1 MKPVKILLKL
11 LSFVAIAAILSKTA
25 YAEYTEIKEYLES
38 TRDHSENILIN
49 DALAKISDAL
59 WIESTISFNLENNSW
74 GGNPI
79 SVFFC
84 KKDGKLTQI
93 KIDRMM
99 LPSSDLFISSI
110 STDFTLKK
118 ESDAILFQ
126 EMLYLF
132 DQQNF
137 SKGFYNKGKEWFF
150 VRNEMFDNKEGFKV
164 TTDENGKILAV
175 EYSGKFETEIPETQ
189 GENEKTNID
198 KEETIDLMM
207 QKFEGLIRNSAEDE
221 NPNQLATHDPIL
233 KLSEKDAQDIYA
245 KASQMLKYRFE
256 VMPMDSKE
264 ISSIS
269 NAKFYN
275 GKLIIDHSTPE
286 YQYETTEEVMII
298 ESDGSFSR
306 VVDPKALFTDHL
318 FLSSLKKDV
327 SLRQEKWSKRFELML
342 NEIAPGE
349 AEKIGIIQEDDIIA
363 FIREKRF
370 DDKYAFIAL
379 LDSKGKIIA
388 MDYDKFDENSI
399 MRLRTKDPNFVVDY
413 KFELVEP
420 TKTKVT
426 ISASE
431 SVPVKITFDS
441 KIANATSAWLLT
453 QVNGKMAGMDVSTDG
468 IKSPFTDEIPGS
480 YLKEGKHL
488 VEYILMPPG
497 NDTEKAFAKIAIEVE
512 VK

>member
-11 LSFVAIAAILSKTA
+11 LSFVAISAIFSKPA

-49 DALAKISDAL
+49 DALAIISDAL

-79 SVFFC
+79 SVLFC

-93 KIDRMM
+93 QINKLM

-110 STDFTLKK
+110 SSDFALKK
-118 ESDAILFQ
+118 ETDAILFQ
-126 EMLYLF
+126 EMLYEF

-137 SKGFYNKGKEWFF
+137 SKGFYNKDKEWYF
-150 VRNEMFDNKEGFKV
+150 VRHEMFDNKEGYKV
-164 TTDENGKILAV
+164 TTDENGKILSI
-175 EYSGKFETEIPETQ
+175 EYSGKFEAEIPETQ
-189 GENEKTNID
+189 GENEKPNID
-198 KEETIDLMM
+198 RNETISLMM
-207 QKFEGLIRNSAEDE
+207 QKFKGLIIE
-221 NPNQLATHDPIL
+221 NTEKETPNQFAAHSPIL
-233 KLSEKDAQDIYA
+233 KLSDKDAKDIYE
-245 KASQMLKYRFE
+245 KASQMLKYRFD

-264 ISSIS
+264 INNIS
-269 NAKFYN
+269 NAKLYN
-275 GKLIIDHSTPE
+275 AKLIIDHSTPE

-298 ESDGSFSR
+298 ESEESFSR

-318 FLSSLKKDV
+318 FLSSLNQDL
-327 SLRQEKWSKRFELML
+327 SLKQEKWSKKFELML

-349 AEKIGIIQEDDIIA
+349 TEDIEIIQKDEIIA
-363 FIREKRF
+363 FVREKRF
-370 DDKYAFIAL
+370 DDKYAYIAL
-379 LDSKGKIIA
+379 LDAKGKIIA
-388 MDYDKFDENSI
+388 LDYDKYDENSI
-399 MRLRTKDPNFVVDY
+399 MRLRTKDPNFVADY
-413 KFELVEP
+413 KFTLVEP

-426 ISASE
+426 ISATE

-441 KIANATSAWLLT
+441 KIANASSAWLLT

-468 IKSPFTDEIPGS
+468 ITSPFTDEIPGS
-480 YLKEGKHL
+480 YLKEGTHL
-488 VEYILMPPG
+488 IEYILMPPG
-497 NDTEKAFAKIAIEVE
+497 NDTEKAFAKVAIEVE